1 MTKINLP
8 NGAVIDFKDAPQ
20 EVIEK
25 EITNLRNT
33 KPELFE
39 EKVDYSTI
47 SFQDLQKHVRAKA
60 GSQASEDQGPPL
72 THPDLEVADA
82 GFQYF
87 YGKADNDEERQA
99 RLVSVFGEKGVEK
112 RGPNNFILNLDEVE
126 KTIKEKYDLPD
137 SGTMAVNRKGF
148 SRYDLARFG
157 GEYRGPL
164 LATLGVGSR
173 RYL

>member
-1 MTKINLP
+1 M
-8 NGAVIDFKDAPQ
+8 IDFQDASQ

-47 SFQDLQKHVRAKA
+47 SFEDLQKRVRTRSSA
-60 GSQASEDQGPPL
+60 QTSEDQGPPL
-72 THPDLEVADA
+72 THPELEVADA

-87 YGKADNDEERQA
+87 YGKADNDAERA
-99 RLVSVFGEKGVEK
+99 KRLVSVFGEEGIEQ
-112 RGPNNFILNLDEVE
+112 RGPNNFILNLDNIEA
-126 KTIKEKYDLPD
+126 TIKDKYDLPD
-137 SGTMAVNRKGF
+137 SGTMPVNRKGF

-157 GEYRGPL
+157 GE
-164 LATLGVGSR
+164 
-173 RYL
+173 